1 MTFSDFF
8 WGLLVICS
16 GVFIGVYGSLLFRFA
31 LAAMGFG
38 LGFLGTLTV
47 LDDQATTTRLLIALA
62 VGGIAALVLY
72 SLIKFGIYMAGAIF
86 GLVLSFVLSSLLMIF
101 VSRPADWLITI
112 LALVGAGAGGFLAP
126 RFASI
131 AIILATSAAS
141 AYLIVNGIQ
150 IWYAKDLGLHYHN
163 PATTLSHRLSLI
175 VFLIIFAMAFLSQ
188 FAQRTLRSRVPV
200 R

>member
-1 MTFSDFF
+1 MSIADFF

-16 GVFIGVYGSLLFRFA
+16 GVFIGVYGTILFRFA

-47 LDDQATTTRLLIALA
+47 LSDQETTTRLLIALA
-62 VGGIAALVLY
+62 AGGVAAVLLY
-72 SLIKFGIYMAGAIF
+72 SLVKFGIYAAGAIF
-86 GLVLSFVLSSLLMIF
+86 GLVLSFVVSSLLAIF
-101 VSRPADWLITI
+101 VSTPNQWLVTI
-112 LALVGAGAGGFLAP
+112 LAVVGAGIGGFLAP
-126 RFASI
+126 RFASL

-150 IWYAKDLGLHYHN
+150 VWYARDLGVHYDN
-163 PATTLSHRLSLI
+163 PGTALSNRLSMI
-175 VFLIIFAMAFLSQ
+175 VFLIVFAMAFLSQ
-188 FAQRTLRSRVPV
+188 FATRSLRSRVPM

>member
-1 MTFSDFF
+1 MSFSDFL

-16 GVFIGVYGSLLFRFA
+16 GVFIGVYGSMLFRFA

-47 LDDQATTTRLLIALA
+47 LDSQGASTRLLIALA
-62 VGGIAALVLY
+62 VGGVAAIVLY
-72 SLIKFGIYMAGAIF
+72 SLVKFGIYAAGAIF
-86 GLVLSFVLSSLLMIF
+86 GLVLSFVISSLLAI
-101 VSRPADWLITI
+101 VASTPSQTVVTI

-126 RFASI
+126 RFASL
-131 AIILATSAAS
+131 AIILATSIAS

-150 IWYAKDLGLHYHN
+150 IWYAKDLGLHYDN
-163 PATTLSHRLSLI
+163 PGTALSNRLSMI
-175 VFLIIFAMAFLSQ
+175 VFLIIFAMSFLSQ
-188 FAQRTLRSRVPV
+188 FAMRTLRGRVPV

>member
-1 MTFSDFF
+1 MSIADFF

-16 GVFIGVYGSLLFRFA
+16 GVFIGVYGSMLFRFA

-47 LDDQATTTRLLIALA
+47 LSNQGTSTRVLIALA
-62 VGGIAALVLY
+62 VGGVAAVALY
-72 SLIKFGIYMAGAIF
+72 SLVKFGIYIAGAIF
-86 GLVLSFVLSSLLMIF
+86 GLVLSFVVSSLLSI
-101 VSRPADWLITI
+101 VSAQPGHWLVTV

-126 RFASI
+126 RFASL

-150 IWYAKDLGLHYHN
+150 VWYANDLDVHYAN
-163 PATTLSHRLSLI
+163 PGTALSNRLSLI
-175 VFLIIFAMAFLSQ
+175 VFLIVFAMAFLSQ
-188 FAQRTLRSRVPV
+188 FAMRTLRSRVPV